1 MIYQFK
7 DLEYDFQ
14 FYIMVV
20 DDSDELL
27 KFDRENTDFH
37 LSERLSE
44 VADSDAVVISDIINN
59 NINKSIVVCF
69 KPKFITGNYLYFL
82 RLVSH
87 ESIHVTFRRFGD
99 LGLVEQLENKRV
111 FADYYDWV
119 HTSMLDC
126 LWEYRQKNARLGAG

>member
-20 DDSDELL
+20 DDSSQLL
-27 KFDRENTDFH
+27 KFDRENPDFH
-37 LSERLSE
+37 ISEHLTEASS
-44 VADSDAVVISDIINN
+44 SDAVVISDIKNSN
-59 NINKSIVVCF
+59 DVKSIVVCF

-87 ESIHVTFRRFGD
+87 EAIHVTFRRFGD
-99 LGLVEQLENKRV
+99 LGLQEKIQNRNEFSNYFEWVYGKMLESLCN
-111 FADYYDWV
+111 
-119 HTSMLDC
+119 
-126 LWEYRQKNARLGAG
+126 YRQLNL